1 MASVEDLG
9 HESSIELLV
18 GVADILRLDEDVRP
32 QKLGIADG
40 MCSPLDGVLLEDRA
54 AYNGVQTMQ
63 HDAEYFRVLQIHNIK
78 FLILV
83 FK

>member
-32 QKLGIADG
+32 QQLGIADG
-40 MCSPLDGVLLEDRA
+40 MCGPLNGILLEDRA
-54 AYNGVQTMQ
+54 AHHGIQTMEY
-63 HDAEYFRVLQIHNIK
+63 DAEYFRVLYIHYTK
-78 FLILV
+78 LLILI